1 MFAELLFFKTKLPS
15 DYFSSIYE
23 VFHFDFRC
31 KETHKPAG
39 KFPSRAAYLLCPS
52 RVPVFSLF
60 QSLTQL
66 LLPVPWLVFVKAE
79 MLSAVSEV
87 SFCQGRCQDPLIA
100 VPCHSFVWGLSFNIH
115 WPGRGVPTANKTRSP
130 WCCPRCLSPCPP
142 HPHGDTPVKI
152 DLYLI
157 PCTSPNTR
165 GGGEGSWD
173 TQLYASCSDAR
184 CMHPTTPWY
193 TEVFSSSCCA
203 FNVHSQ
209 WLHCFYPIVT
219 SSLRK

>member
-1 MFAELLFFKTKLPS
+1 MFSELLFFKTKLPS

-142 HPHGDTPVKI
+142 HPHGTPQ
-152 DLYLI
+152 LRLT
-157 PCTSPNTR
+157 CTLFLALPQILEEVGR
-165 GGGEGSWD
+165 GHEIHSCMQVAAMHVVCILQLHG
-173 TQLYASCSDAR
+173 TQKYSQAPAVPLMSTLNGYVVF
-184 CMHPTTPWY
+184 TPLWP
-193 TEVFSSSCCA
+193 
-203 FNVHSQ
+203 
-209 WLHCFYPIVT
+209 LH
-219 SSLRK
+219 